1 MAVFCLQSLLSKLY
15 FNRPDILKN
24 ISCRITNE
32 SLRHSFDSAFPLYYM
47 GKSLWEDITFVQEL
61 PAT

>member
-1 MAVFCLQSLLSKLY
+1 MTLLSELY